1 MALIDSRGGLFGRVN
16 LIDAVAAVALAM
28 SVTAGV
34 LAYRV
39 VRIHE
44 PVITAVSPPMP
55 AASDT
60 MRVGLTGRHFRPFL
74 KAFVVARGSESSAI
88 ARAQPVQFW
97 IGTPTA
103 VELRLTALEPGSY
116 DVQLYDGQR
125 LVARRESAFTISS
138 RFTSAGP

>member
-1 MALIDSRGGLFGRVN
+1 MDSRGELFGRVN
-16 LIDAVAAVALAM
+16 VIDAVAAVALAV

-55 AASDT
+55 AAGDT
-60 MRVGLTGRHFRPFL
+60 IRVGLTGRHFRPFL
-74 KAFVVARGSESSAI
+74 KAFVVARGSEPSA
-88 ARAQPVQFW
+88 AAVAQPVQFW

-103 VELRLTALEPGSY
+103 VELRLSALQPGTY
-116 DVQLYDGQR
+116 DIDLYDGRR
-125 LVARRESAFTISS
+125 LVARRESAFTLAS
-138 RFTSAGP
+138 RLTSAGP